1 MEHTS
6 QISGFYKL
14 SFEDRL
20 KIIKEIVRLSDEEV
34 ALLKTPSALKI
45 EIADRMIENVI
56 GIMPIPL
63 GIAVNFLVN
72 NKDYLVPMAIEE
84 PSVVA
89 AASNAA
95 KMARSRGGFLT
106 SSTNPIM
113 ITQIQV
119 RKLNDPY
126 RARNEIYRRKDEIIK
141 LANEQDPL
149 LLSFGGGV
157 KDLAAKVIETS
168 RGKMLIVEL
177 HVDCRDAM
185 GANAANT
192 MAEAVAPLI
201 EEISGGQVLLRIISN
216 LATLRLARAS
226 AVFDKN
232 VIGGE
237 EVVDAI
243 LDAFAFAEADPY
255 RCTTHNKGVMNGI
268 VAVALATGN
277 DTRAIESG
285 AHNYAFRDGKCHSLT
300 KWERDKNGDLV
311 GSIELPMA
319 IGLIGGATKSN
330 PIAKI
335 CVKILN
341 ASNANEVGEIMAAVG
356 LAQNFAALRALTT
369 EGIQKGHMKLHARN
383 IAMMAGAT
391 GTFIDTVS
399 DIMVKEG
406 KVRIDKAKAILES
419 LQKKKE

>member
-20 KIIKEIVRLSDEEV
+20 KAIRKIADLSDEEI

-56 GIMPIPL
+56 GIMPVPL
-63 GIAVNFLVN
+63 GIAVNFLIN

-95 KMARSRGGFLT
+95 KMARSKGGFLT

-119 RKLNDPY
+119 RKLHDPF
-126 RARNEIYRRKDEIIK
+126 RAKNEIYRRKEEILK

-149 LLSFGGGV
+149 LLSLGGGA
-157 KDLAAKVIETS
+157 KDLSAKVIETS

-192 MAEAVAPLI
+192 MAEAVAPLV
-201 EEISGGQVLLRIISN
+201 EQISGGQVLLRIISN

-226 AVFDKN
+226 VVFDKN

-237 EVVDAI
+237 EVVEAI

-255 RCTTHNKGVMNGI
+255 RCATHNKGVMNGI
-268 VAVALATGN
+268 IAVALATGN

-285 AHNYAFRDGKCHSLT
+285 AHNYAFRDGKCRSLT
-300 KWERDKNGDLV
+300 RWEQNENGDLV

-341 ASNANEVGEIMAAVG
+341 VNSSNEIGEIMAAVG

-383 IAMMAGAT
+383 IAMLAGAT

-399 DIMVKEG
+399 NIMVKEG
-406 KVRIDKAKAILES
+406 KVRIDRAKEILES
-419 LQKKKE
+419 LQKKK

>member
-20 KIIKEIVRLSDEEV
+20 KAIRKIADLSDGEI

-56 GIMPIPL
+56 GIMPVPL
-63 GIAVNFLVN
+63 GIAVNFLIN

-95 KMARSRGGFLT
+95 KMARSKGGFLT

-119 RKLNDPY
+119 RKLHDPF
-126 RARNEIYRRKDEIIK
+126 RAKNEIYRRKEEILK

-149 LLSFGGGV
+149 LLSLGGGA
-157 KDLAAKVIETS
+157 KDLSAKVIETS

-192 MAEAVAPLI
+192 MAEAVAPLV
-201 EEISGGQVLLRIISN
+201 EQISGGQVLLRIISN

-226 AVFDKN
+226 VVFDKN

-237 EVVDAI
+237 EVVEAI

-255 RCTTHNKGVMNGI
+255 RCATHNKGVMNGI
-268 VAVALATGN
+268 IAVALATGN

-285 AHNYAFRDGKCHSLT
+285 AHNYAFRDGKCRSLT
-300 KWERDKNGDLV
+300 RWEQNENGDLV

-341 ASNANEVGEIMAAVG
+341 VNSSNEIGEIMAAVG

-399 DIMVKEG
+399 NIMVKEG
-406 KVRIDKAKAILES
+406 KVRIDRAKEILES
-419 LQKKKE
+419 LQKKK

>member
-1 MEHTS
+1 MGHTS
-6 QISGFYKL
+6 QIAGFYKL

-20 KIIKEIVRLSDEEV
+20 KTIKQIVDLSDEET
-34 ALLKTPSALKI
+34 ALLETPSALKI

-56 GIMPIPL
+56 GIMPVPL
-63 GIAVNFLVN
+63 GIAVNFLIN

-95 KMARSRGGFLT
+95 KIARSKGGFFT

-119 RKLNDPY
+119 RKLPDPF
-126 RARNEIYRRKDEIIK
+126 RAKNEIYRRKEEIFK

-149 LLSFGGGV
+149 LLSLGGGV

-201 EEISGGQVLLRIISN
+201 EEISGGQALLRIISN

-226 AVFDKN
+226 VVFDKN

-237 EVVDAI
+237 EVVEAI

-255 RCTTHNKGVMNGI
+255 RCATHNKGVMNGI

-285 AHNYAFRDGKCHSLT
+285 AHNYALREGKCHSLT
-300 KWERDKNGDLV
+300 KWERNGNGDLV

-341 ASNANEVGEIMAAVG
+341 AKSANEFGEIMAAVG

-391 GTFIDTVS
+391 GTLIDTVS
-399 DIMVKEG
+399 GMMVREG
-406 KVRIDKAKAILES
+406 KVRIDKAKEILES
-419 LQKKKE
+419 LQK

>member
-20 KIIKEIVRLSDEEV
+20 KAIRKIADLSDGEI

-56 GIMPIPL
+56 GIMPVPL
-63 GIAVNFLVN
+63 GIAVNFLIN

-95 KMARSRGGFLT
+95 KMARSKGGFLT

-119 RKLNDPY
+119 RKLHDPF
-126 RARNEIYRRKDEIIK
+126 RAKNEIYRRKDEILK

-149 LLSFGGGV
+149 LLSLGGGA
-157 KDLAAKVIETS
+157 KDLSAKVIETS

-192 MAEAVAPLI
+192 MAEAVAPLV
-201 EEISGGQVLLRIISN
+201 EQISGGQVLLRIISN

-226 AVFDKN
+226 VVFDKN

-237 EVVDAI
+237 EVVEAI

-255 RCTTHNKGVMNGI
+255 RCATHNKGVMNGI
-268 VAVALATGN
+268 IAVALATGN

-285 AHNYAFRDGKCHSLT
+285 AHNYAFRDGKCRSLT
-300 KWERDKNGDLV
+300 RWEQNENGDLV

-341 ASNANEVGEIMAAVG
+341 VNSSNEIGEIMAAVG

-399 DIMVKEG
+399 NIMVKEG
-406 KVRIDKAKAILES
+406 KVRIDRAKEILES
-419 LQKKKE
+419 LQKKK